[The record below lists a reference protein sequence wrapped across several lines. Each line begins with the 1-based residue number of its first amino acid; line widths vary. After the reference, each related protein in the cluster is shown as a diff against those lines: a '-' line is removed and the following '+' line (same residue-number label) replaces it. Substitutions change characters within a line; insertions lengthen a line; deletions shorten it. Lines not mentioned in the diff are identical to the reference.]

1 MEQDVRWLQR
11 FDNLEKACNRILEI
25 TEGDRQC
32 MELSELEREGLIQR
46 FEYSYELAW
55 KTMQDFLRYLGYDYQ
70 AGPNATIRLAL
81 EVGII
86 ERAEEWRDMAA
97 ARITTSH
104 TYNED
109 DATEVAER
117 IYDTY
122 SFLLKDLV
130 RYLQHQREFY
140 NKEQ

>member
-1 MEQDVRWLQR
+1 MEQDIRWLQR

-25 TEGDRQC
+25 TEGDRRC

-122 SFLLKDLV
+122 SLLLKDLV
-130 RYLQHQREFY
+130 SYLQHQREFY
-140 NKEQ
+140 DKEL

>member
-1 MEQDVRWLQR
+1 MGQDVRWEQR
-11 FDNLEKACNRILEI
+11 LNNLEKACAKILEI
-25 TEGDRQC
+25 TEGERSC

-55 KTMQDFLRYLGYDYQ
+55 KTMQDFLRYLGYDFQ
-70 AGPNATIRLAL
+70 AGPNATLRQAL

-86 ERAEEWRDMAA
+86 DKAEEWRDMAA

-104 TYNED
+104 IYDED
-109 DATEVAER
+109 DATEVAEK

-122 SFLLKDLV
+122 SVLLKELV
-130 RYLQHQREFY
+130 EYLQHQRDFY
-140 NKEQ
+140 NK

>member
-1 MEQDVRWLQR
+1 
-11 FDNLEKACNRILEI
+11 
-25 TEGDRQC
+25 

-86 ERAEEWRDMAA
+86 EKAEEWRDMAA

-122 SFLLKDLV
+122 SLLLKDLV
-130 RYLQHQREFY
+130 SYLQHQREFY
-140 NKEQ
+140 DKEL

>member
-1 MEQDVRWLQR
+1 
-11 FDNLEKACNRILEI
+11 
-25 TEGDRQC
+25 

-81 EVGII
+81 EVGIF
-86 ERAEEWRDMAA
+86 EKAEEWRDMAA

-122 SFLLKDLV
+122 SLLLKDLV
-130 RYLQHQREFY
+130 SYLQHQREFY
-140 NKEQ
+140 DKEL